1 MRAGLFRGRLDVRVV
16 AAGED
21 HLVAGLA
28 CVLNERGA
36 NALAAAGDENS
47 AWLHTSIIRRASI
60 IFPGVE
66 LFLYQLSIWG
76 LALTA
81 LMIAV
86 FFLVLSRSNPRAE
99 MRWWTAAWFANV
111 AAMTITLIFWLT
123 QPPAS
128 VHPFMFAVYLGAKNV
143 YVWLLLRGALEFQSW
158 RPRALEARRVIPII
172 VAFSILAV
180 LLVTTLDRLGLISQA
195 IVAVALATGA
205 WSLARSRMPAAQWI
219 VIALSGRA
227 LLGLAEAA
235 AYAVNVIGVTS
246 GQQVA
251 SAFLVP
257 ANWILQAHYPLDT
270 AAEWLLA
277 MGFLIAVS
285 VRTQQELRVANEQML
300 SAQSD
305 LRRLADRDPL
315 TSLVNRRAL
324 PEVFRE
330 VQPVGAILVFFDL
343 DGFKEIN
350 DKHGH
355 QAGDACLVRFANA
368 LSGSFR
374 PTDAIVRYAGDEFL
388 VVCQGLDRDRDRG
401 ARYGASQWA
410 AQHADPRSADSIFVW
425 RQPPRT
431 GRKPGRGGKAGGR
444 SDVSREIAGR
454 RAQRDGRRSTDA
466 LSNKR
471 PHLLST

>member
-1 MRAGLFRGRLDVRVV
+1 
-16 AAGED
+16 
-21 HLVAGLA
+21 
-28 CVLNERGA
+28 
-36 NALAAAGDENS
+36 
-47 AWLHTSIIRRASI
+47 
-60 IFPGVE
+60 VE

-128 VHPFMFAVYLGAKNV
+128 LHPFIFAAYLAAKNV
-143 YVWLLLRGALEFQSW
+143 YVWLLLRGALEFRSW

-172 VAFSILAV
+172 VAVSILAV

-195 IVAVALATGA
+195 IVAMALVAGA
-205 WSLARSRMPAAQWI
+205 WSLARARMPAAQWI

-235 AYAVNVIGVTS
+235 AYGVNVVGITA
-246 GQQVA
+246 GQPVA
-251 SAFLVP
+251 SAFVVP
-257 ANWILQAHYPLDT
+257 ANWILTAHYPLDT

-277 MGFLIAVS
+277 MGFLIGVS
-285 VRTQQELRVANEQML
+285 VRAQQELRVANEQML

-324 PEVFRE
+324 PEVFRD

-350 DKHGH
+350 DQHGH

-368 LSGSFR
+368 LVGQFPPDRRDR
-374 PTDAIVRYAGDEFL
+374 PLRGRRVSRRL
-388 VVCQGLDRDRDRG
+388 QGLDGDRDRG
-401 ARYGASQWA
+401 AHYGASQSA
-410 AQHADPRSADSIFVW
+410 PQHADPRSADSIFV
-425 RQPPRT
+425 RREPPRT
-431 GRKPGRGGKAGGR
+431 GRKPGRGGTAGGR

-454 RAQRDGRRSTDA
+454 RAQRHGGRSTGA
-466 LSNKR
+466 LAMSV
-471 PHLLST
+471 T

>member
-1 MRAGLFRGRLDVRVV
+1 M
-16 AAGED
+16 
-21 HLVAGLA
+21 
-28 CVLNERGA
+28 
-36 NALAAAGDENS
+36 
-47 AWLHTSIIRRASI
+47 
-60 IFPGVE
+60 E
-66 LFLYQLSIWG
+66 LFLYRLNIWG

-111 AAMTITLIFWLT
+111 AAMTITLGFWYA
-123 QPPAS
+123 QPPAN
-128 VHPFMFAVYLGAKNV
+128 VHPYLFAAYLGAKNI

-158 RPRALEARRVIPII
+158 RPRALEARRIVPVI
-172 VAFSILAV
+172 VAISIVAILV
-180 LLVTTLDRLGLISQA
+180 VTTLNRLGLISQA
-195 IVAVALATGA
+195 IVAMALLAGA
-205 WSLARSRMPAAQWI
+205 WSLARGRVPAAQWI

-235 AYAVNVIGVTS
+235 AYGVNVVGVAPGS
-246 GQQVA
+246 PVA
-251 SAFLVP
+251 SAFVVP
-257 ANWILQAHYPLDT
+257 ASWILAAHYPLDT

-277 MGFLIAVS
+277 MGFLISVS
-285 VRTQQELRVANEQML
+285 VRAQQELKAANEQML

-324 PEVFRE
+324 AEVFRD
-330 VQPVGAILVFFDL
+330 VQPGGAMLVFFDL

-374 PTDAIVRYAGDEFL
+374 
-388 VVCQGLDRDRDRG
+388 
-401 ARYGASQWA
+401 
-410 AQHADPRSADSIFVW
+410 
-425 RQPPRT
+425 
-431 GRKPGRGGKAGGR
+431 
-444 SDVSREIAGR
+444 
-454 RAQRDGRRSTDA
+454 
-466 LSNKR
+466 
-471 PHLLST
+471 